1 MLNLDSHNVFISL
14 VNFSHSIGDVYT
26 HVSVAITESKL
37 SRGGKWSR
45 SVFSRWSYARA
56 VRHSRSRW
64 MVYASQGRVNLDG
77 EGAGVYTVRRTHV
90 YTTAR
95 SRINKEVGIYGRARA
110 HASPLAFLS
119 IYLCHE
125 YSRAS
130 RIGFS
135 IFDVSLARTLERS
148 NVKVD
153 TGGNYPVRCW

>member
-1 MLNLDSHNVFISL
+1 MYLYLSSTFRIPSGM
-14 VNFSHSIGDVYT
+14 SI
-26 HVSVAITESKL
+26 HISVAITESKL

-77 EGAGVYTVRRTHV
+77 KGAGVYTVRRTHV

-135 IFDVSLARTLERS
+135 IFDVSLSCTLKRS